1 MEENGGTSG
10 LGGIA
15 MKDNVFTSFFIKHS
29 LAIFVI
35 ATVCCLTLIVYSTNS
50 IKPYVFGMWMIV
62 GILTSLLF
70 SGVALVV
77 VLAAA
82 AVEKARKY
90 IIAYQPQEGISLKER
105 YEKER
110 IRVSDFFSAFLMVN
124 ENITFEKCE
133 IQGPGS
139 IYLLENSDLDNCTFK
154 LCDWIVVKSNASVN
168 TAAHFRN
175 TVFLECSFFNVAIY
189 MSQETADR
197 LCEKQK
203 ACSREELSII
213 SG

>member
-1 MEENGGTSG
+1 
-10 LGGIA
+10 
-15 MKDNVFTSFFIKHS
+15 MKGNALTTFFIKHS

-35 ATVCCLTLIVYSTNS
+35 ATACCLSLIVYFTNS
-50 IKPYVFGMWMIV
+50 FKPNVLGTWMIV

-77 VLAAA
+77 ILAVA

-90 IIAYQPQEGISLKER
+90 IIAYQPQEGVTLKGR

-110 IRVSDFFSAFLMVN
+110 IRVSDFFSAFLLVN
-124 ENITFEKCE
+124 ENITFENCE

-154 LCDWIVVKSNASVN
+154 LCDWIVVKGEVTVN

-175 TVFLECSFFNVAIY
+175 TDFLNCNFFNVAIY
-189 MSQETADR
+189 MSQETANR

-213 SG
+213 GR